1 MIGDHAD
8 DLVAFSNVRVIRST
22 APALYCEIGDKRLWL
37 PRRHI
42 SGRLFRRGD
51 RGSLLIR
58 RWVARDRC
66 LFDASG
72 SPTVAVP
79 SASLSRRRLASP
91 LQVVRRE
98 RGPSLAN

>member
-1 MIGDHAD
+1 MIEAHAD
-8 DLVAFSNVRVIRST
+8 DLVAFANARVIRST
-22 APALYCEIGDKRLWL
+22 TPAPFREIEDKRVLL

-42 SGRLFRRGD
+42 SGRLLRWGD

-58 RWVARDRC
+58 RWVARERC

-79 SASLSRRRLASP
+79 SSRRLPSS
-91 LQVVRRE
+91 LQMLWRE
-98 RGPSLAN
+98 RVPSLAN